1 MNPAMKCM
9 KLDFMLLKPYAKSVL
24 LVLLVPLM
32 FPFFT
37 GSLLE
42 GLSFGVTVMAMTTAY
57 TFSISEKKWDGAVLR
72 LPARGQ
78 GKPGSGQISCRIR
91 NRLPGAA
98 FGNGAAERNSAL
110 GGKVP
115 AVGRRAA
122 FFPASGHAAIY
133 HIRRGTAARIL

>member
-42 GLSFGVTVMAMTTAY
+42 GLSFGVTVTAMTTAY
-57 TFSISEKKWDGAVLR
+57 TFSISEKNGMER
-72 LPARGQ
+72 FYGFLP
-78 GKPGSGQISCRIR
+78 
-91 NRLPGAA
+91 
-98 FGNGAAERNSAL
+98 
-110 GGKVP
+110 
-115 AVGRRAA
+115 VGRGSLVAGRYL
-122 FFPASGHAAIY
+122 SLI
-133 HIRRGTAARIL
+133 HI

>member
-57 TFSISEKKWDGAVLR
+57 TFSISEKNGMER
-72 LPARGQ
+72 Q

>member
-42 GLSFGVTVMAMTTAY
+42 GL
-57 TFSISEKKWDGAVLR
+57 
-72 LPARGQ
+72 
-78 GKPGSGQISCRIR
+78 
-91 NRLPGAA
+91 
-98 FGNGAAERNSAL
+98 
-110 GGKVP
+110 
-115 AVGRRAA
+115 
-122 FFPASGHAAIY
+122 
-133 HIRRGTAARIL
+133 